1 MLHYIVARIMDIAQ
15 NQKDLESELNKK
27 FSSKLK
33 ALKPHAWKGFGLS
46 YQVDRKDSLEVFK
59 TLKEELSFEML
70 IDLTCVDWLDEKENK
85 IQILTDDDMKLTA
98 IKQILTQKMSKRG
111 ISIKSLSFGKSE
123 QAGGDK
129 IRLQAEIL
137 NGIPTEKAKKIVKII
152 KEEKIKKIQAQIQGE
167 QIRIT
172 GPKRDHLQ
180 DVIELLKV
188 KVEDLDLQYINFR
201 D

>member
-1 MLHYIVARIMDIAQ
+1 MPSFDVV
-15 NQKDLESELNKK
+15 S
-27 FSSKLK
+27 
-33 ALKPHAWKGFGLS
+33 
-46 YQVDRKDSLEVFK
+46 QVDFQEIDNAVNQTKKEISTRYDFK
-59 TLKEELSFEML
+59 GHTAEIELK
-70 IDLTCVDWLDEKENK
+70 EKENK